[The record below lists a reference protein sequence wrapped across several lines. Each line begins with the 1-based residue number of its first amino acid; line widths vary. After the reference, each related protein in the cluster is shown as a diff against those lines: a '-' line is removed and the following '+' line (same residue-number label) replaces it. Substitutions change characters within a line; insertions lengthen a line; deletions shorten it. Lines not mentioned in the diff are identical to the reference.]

1 MTRPQIRDLLDES
14 RSDYRDVARP
24 RPVRTSLWQPPAPH
38 DDAPPVVLLSHGTG
52 GAARQMAWLAEPL
65 AAAGFLV
72 LAVDHHGNNALDDY
86 LPQGF
91 AFGWDRP
98 RDLSFALSVLA
109 SERPLGPVGAAGFSL
124 GGYTGAALVGARFDR
139 AVLRAVL
146 AGRVPVSELPEF
158 PGFLDALRTSV
169 PVDRLEEAL
178 AEAGE
183 DWSDS
188 RVRAAFLVCP
198 ASAGLLTS
206 ESLAAIDRPVEIRW
220 GDADTNTP
228 PEENALRYLEAI
240 PTAGGRSA
248 GPRVEH
254 YHFLGD
260 NPAGEETRRQVAA
273 EALDFFTARLRTGL
287 PAA

>member
-1 MTRPQIRDLLDES
+1 VTRPQIWDLLDES
-14 RSDYRDVARP
+14 RGDYRDEARP
-24 RPVRTSLWQPPAPH
+24 RPVRTSLWHPAAPH

-52 GAARQMAWLAEPL
+52 GAAGRMAWLAEPL
-65 AAAGFLV
+65 VAAGFLV
-72 LAVDHHGNNALDDY
+72 LAVDHHGNNSLDDY

-91 AFGWDRP
+91 AFEWERP
-98 RDLSFALSVLA
+98 GDLSFALSVLA
-109 SERPLGPVGAAGFSL
+109 SERPLGPVGAAGFSS

-139 AVLRAVL
+139 AVLRAVME
-146 AGRVPVSELPEF
+146 GRVAIPELPEF

-169 PVDRLEEAL
+169 PAERLERAL
-178 AEAGE
+178 ADAGE
-183 DWSDS
+183 DRSDS

-198 ASAGLLTS
+198 ANGAMLTA

-228 PEENALRYLEAI
+228 PEENALRYLDTI

-248 GPRVEH
+248 GPDVEH

-260 NPAGEETRRQVAA
+260 NPAGEETRRRVAA
-273 EALDFFTARLRTGL
+273 EAVGFFTAQLRTAL
-287 PAA
+287 PKV